1 MYTVHNDLV
10 KEINIS
16 DSSIFKNFKIK
27 SWLQYL
33 TPIYYPLC
41 FMLFPIILSH
51 FPPPPRRESAH
62 LCTVSNGLGQYIEHP
77 LYTMDSTYNS
87 SP

>member
-10 KEINIS
+10 KEINFS

-51 FPPPPRRESAH
+51 FLPPLKRISTFVYCFKSAR
-62 LCTVSNGLGQYIEHP
+62 TIYRTST
-77 LYTMDSTYNS
+77 LYYGFYLQ
-87 SP
+87 